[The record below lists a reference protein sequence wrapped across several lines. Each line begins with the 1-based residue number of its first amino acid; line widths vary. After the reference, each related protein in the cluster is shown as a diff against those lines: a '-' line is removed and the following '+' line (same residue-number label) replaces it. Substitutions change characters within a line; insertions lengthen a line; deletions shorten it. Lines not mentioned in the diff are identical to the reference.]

1 MKKGFIIFLN
11 ILLIFLISSCDK
23 LVKYENEVTYV
34 EFIEVFKEDI
44 RKSIITDNMN
54 FDFIYSMESI
64 EKYHN
69 DENVKIN
76 STIEHD
82 KTVKLARWIDITND
96 VEEYIY
102 IQEIEDI
109 VTIYNTNKDLTN
121 IESAGTNYNFEYYM
135 KYNVIK
141 AFNYNFIPDDY
152 KCYID
157 HNDDLNIYTFIYT
170 KDTYTE
176 TFQYVISNNLVSK
189 LIIKEIDKDF
199 NDGELK
205 YKKEYH
211 EFKLKD
217 VDLYKDYLKIS
228 QS

>member
-82 KTVKLARWIDITND
+82 KTVK
-96 VEEYIY
+96 
-102 IQEIEDI
+102 
-109 VTIYNTNKDLTN
+109 N
-121 IESAGTNYNFEYYM
+121 IS
-135 KYNVIK
+135 
-141 AFNYNFIPDDY
+141 
-152 KCYID
+152 
-157 HNDDLNIYTFIYT
+157 
-170 KDTYTE
+170 
-176 TFQYVISNNLVSK
+176 ISK
-189 LIIKEIDKDF
+189 
-199 NDGELK
+199 
-205 YKKEYH
+205 
-211 EFKLKD
+211 KLK
-217 VDLYKDYLKIS
+217 I
-228 QS
+228 

>member
-34 EFIEVFKEDI
+34 EFMEAFKEDI

-109 VTIYNTNKDLTN
+109 VTIYNTDKDLTN
-121 IESAGTNYNFEYYM
+121 IESAGTNYNFEY
-135 KYNVIK
+135 
-141 AFNYNFIPDDY
+141 
-152 KCYID
+152 
-157 HNDDLNIYTFIYT
+157 
-170 KDTYTE
+170 
-176 TFQYVISNNLVSK
+176 
-189 LIIKEIDKDF
+189 
-199 NDGELK
+199 
-205 YKKEYH
+205 
-211 EFKLKD
+211 
-217 VDLYKDYLKIS
+217 
-228 QS
+228 